1 MLPHSLTRRTFS
13 NGNLITLDFLINSK
27 IISHLMLVVFES
39 FPTKRVDLKGLLSS
53 CYFKVGFTWS
63 ERKFLSIGNSSILK
77 IFQYFLPHT
86 LSVLS
91 IFSSLFS
98 ILAAEKLQFVILPPA
113 SYFFLKVNTMSCL

>member
-1 MLPHSLTRRTFS
+1 M
-13 NGNLITLDFLINSK
+13 
-27 IISHLMLVVFES
+27 FES
-39 FPTKRVDLKGLLSS
+39 FTTYTTLLSN

-63 ERKFLSIGNSSILK
+63 KKKISSGTLHLEDISIFLSHN
-77 IFQYFLPHT
+77 T

-113 SYFFLKVNTMSCL
+113 SYFFLKVNTIYCL